1 MGASGHDWDG
11 LVTTQKL
18 VNKVSTKT
26 RIDVPNADLGS
37 ALKQSEPLS
46 PQTQLVPSR
55 RSGKKGLDEELVE
68 DVSQDENGNTQP
80 RLAGVAALASTKYKI
95 ELRPAN
101 WR

>member
-1 MGASGHDWDG
+1 MR
-11 LVTTQKL
+11 
-18 VNKVSTKT
+18 KVSTRC

-46 PQTQLVPSR
+46 PQTQLLPRSPPSA
-55 RSGKKGLDEELVE
+55 KKGAEEELVE
-68 DVSQDENGNTQP
+68 EASHDENGNGQP
-80 RLAGVAALASTKYKI
+80 KLTGAAALASTKYKI